1 MIFPEEYKFVGIKD
15 QERRGEPV
23 YFATEYLISRDGPA
37 LYHVKSQGSGFMR
50 DVKELEPIS
59 FGREIR
65 FYPDIVDTR
74 NRAQLIELADKVCRS
89 TEANTVVFRGL
100 DEHITFVKD
109 PDLSQVLAIEVLDVS
124 PPHPPWLVHVL
135 AGLEACGILGDLT
148 VRFVPHILDLRR
160 FDCNS
165 VYYPCRA
172 SGLGRSLDT
181 DPIVHEH
188 PRIVGCAVSREIF
201 LANNPGKDFE
211 FVNICPVQ
219 SLEAVFEPKGPFI
232 TRCCRSE
239 QRGMTEKNGQQGMVV
254 HWGDGPWKIAEA
266 VRCLVQDLRK

>member
-109 PDLSQVLAIEVLDVS
+109 PDLSQVLAIEILDVS

-135 AGLEACGILGDLT
+135 AGLETCGVLGDLT

-181 DPIVHEH
+181 DPVVHER

-201 LANNPGKDFE
+201 LANNPSKDFE

-219 SLEAVFEPKGPFI
+219 SLEPVFEPSGPFI

-239 QRGMTEKNGQQGMVV
+239 QRGLTRKNGQPGMVV